1 MFRIEMLPAGHG
13 DCLVIEYGD
22 PSDLH
27 RVLVDGGPY
36 YAFSSLAQRIDDLA
50 ASESILELLVVS
62 HVDADHI
69 DGAIKL
75 LGTSSGSLTIRDI
88 WFNSW
93 EHLSPAPADLLGPVT
108 GEMLRAL
115 IQDRELPWNLA
126 LGGRRAPVALPASG
140 PLPSMTVCGGL
151 RLTLLSPTRQALA
164 RLKPYWAEAVR
175 KAGLEEATREE
186 ILGRL
191 RSNAR
196 LRPPPD
202 LLGDG
207 VPDVRSLAR
216 RPFDSD
222 SSPANGS
229 SIALLAEYEGK
240 RCLLAADAHA
250 SIALLAEYEGKRCL
264 LAADAHAEELEASVQ
279 RLLRER
285 GQQRLEIDA
294 VKLSHHG
301 SKGSTSDRLLR
312 MLDCKRFLVSTNGNY
327 FRHPDSEAISRVIVE
342 AGPDVEL
349 FFNYASDET
358 RLWGDEVLQ
367 RRHRY
372 RAHYPAEGAKGLSI
386 EL

>member
-22 PSDLH
+22 PSALH

-50 ASESILELLVVS
+50 ASGSTLELLVVS

-69 DGAIKL
+69 DGVIKL
-75 LGTSSGSLTIRDI
+75 LGASSGTLTVRDI

-93 EHLSPAPADLLGPVT
+93 DHLSPAPADLLGPVA

-115 IQDRELPWNLA
+115 IQEKELSWNLA
-126 LGGRRAPVALPASG
+126 FGGRRAPVALPASG

-164 RLKPYWAEAVR
+164 RLKPYWAEVVR

-191 RSNAR
+191 RSHAR

-202 LLGDG
+202 MLGDE

-250 SIALLAEYEGKRCL
+250 
-264 LAADAHAEELEASVQ
+264 EELEASIQ

-312 MLDCKRFLVSTNGNY
+312 MLECKRFLVSTNGNY

-367 RRHRY
+367 QQHRY
-372 RAHYPAEGAKGLSI
+372 RAHYPAEGANGLSI